1 MEQGIDQS
9 HSTSFTISGASD
21 KPDPK
26 DDCTYWQDSVVCD
39 IDFDAYGY
47 A

>member
-1 MEQGIDQS
+1 MEQSSNQGHI
-9 HSTSFTISGASD
+9 TGFTISGASD
-21 KPDPK
+21 KPSSE
-26 DDCTYWQDSVVCD
+26 DDCTYWQDSIICD